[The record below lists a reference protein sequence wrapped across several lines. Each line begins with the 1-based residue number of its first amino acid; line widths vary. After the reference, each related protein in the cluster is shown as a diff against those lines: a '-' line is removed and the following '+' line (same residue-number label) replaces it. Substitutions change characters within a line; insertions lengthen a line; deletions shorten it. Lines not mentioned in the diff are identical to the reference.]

1 MESSPALVI
10 TDAAAKVIRAV
21 VKTQAALKRDI
32 SLAAAVGAKMF
43 PPRAAG
49 LIASVVARDL
59 PYFEPSIS
67 EAFVTTMN
75 RFSREIG
82 LLTGDPSYQDIVA
95 THVRH
100 HWSLA

>member
-1 MESSPALVI
+1 
-10 TDAAAKVIRAV
+10 
-21 VKTQAALKRDI
+21 
-32 SLAAAVGAKMF
+32 MF

-67 EAFVTTMN
+67 EASVATMN

-82 LLTGDPSYQDIVA
+82 LLAGDPSYQDIVA
-95 THVRH
+95 THLRH
-100 HWSLA
+100 HWSLARS